1 MAGPIQ
7 NRLERAADPSW
18 DDLRLV
24 LAIHRE
30 GTLSAA
36 GKTLNL
42 SQPTMGRRLEA
53 AEAAFGERLFQRTTR
68 GLVATGLGLAVAEHA
83 RAMEDEVLALS
94 RRLSGAQQA
103 LSGVIR
109 VSSSEWFFNHV
120 LMPVFEGFMAAH
132 PQVVIEAV
140 VDTRALDLDR
150 READLVFR
158 FGGFAEGNAVQR
170 KLTRIDYG
178 LYASA
183 SYLNRHG
190 LPEAGEGENHQLIL
204 MDEALGHLSD
214 VVWLQRLLPQAR
226 PVFRSNSRDLQ
237 AMAAAAGRGL
247 AVLPTLMARPLG
259 LVPVDLGEE
268 VPGREVFVGYHADLK
283 PMARLRALIDHVTQS
298 VPSYI

>member
-1 MAGPIQ
+1 MASE
-7 NRLERAADPSW
+7 LAW

-36 GKTLNL
+36 GKALNL

-68 GLVATGLGLAVAEHA
+68 GLVATGLGLTVVGHA

-94 RRLSGAQQA
+94 RRLTGSQQA

-109 VSSSEWFFNHV
+109 VSASEWFFNHV

-140 VDTRALDLDR
+140 VETRALDLDR

-158 FGGFAEGNAVQR
+158 FGGFADGSAVQR
-170 KLTRIDYG
+170 KLTEIGYG

-190 LPEAGEGENHQLIL
+190 LPEPGDGENHRLIL
-204 MDEALGHLSD
+204 MDEAFGHLSD
-214 VVWLQRLLPQAR
+214 VVWLQRLLPGAA
-226 PVFRSNSRDLQ
+226 PGFRSNSRDLQ
-237 AMAAAAGRGL
+237 AMAAVAGRGL
-247 AVLPTLMARPLG
+247 AVLPTLVARPLG

-268 VPGREVFVGYHADLK
+268 APGREVFLAYHADLK
-283 PMARLRALIDHVTQS
+283 PMARLRALIDHVTQT
-298 VPSYI
+298 VPLRL

>member
-1 MAGPIQ
+1 MADSIQ
-7 NRLERAADPSW
+7 NRLDMAQNLSW

-36 GKTLNL
+36 GKSLGL

-53 AEAAFGERLFQRTTR
+53 AETAFGERLFQRTTR
-68 GLVATGLGLAVAEHA
+68 GLVATGLGLAVAGHA

-103 LSGVIR
+103 LSGPIR

-120 LMPVFEGFMAAH
+120 LMPVFEDFMAAH

-158 FGGFAEGNAVQR
+158 FGGSPGGNAVQR
-170 KLTRIDYG
+170 KVTTIGYG

-214 VVWLQRLLPQAR
+214 VMWVQRLLPLAQPA
-226 PVFRSNSRDLQ
+226 FRSNSRDLQ

-247 AVLPTLMARPLG
+247 AVLPTLIARPLG
-259 LVPVDLGEE
+259 LVPVDLGEDA
-268 VPGREVFVGYHADLK
+268 PGREVFAAYHADLK
-283 PMARLRALIDHVTQS
+283 PMARLRALIDHVVQT
-298 VPSYI
+298 VPSHL